1 MAMSDDKEKAHKAG
15 REDRLKA
22 ALRANLRRRKT
33 QAKDREALDAAPDA
47 RTDDQPGDG

>member
-1 MAMSDDKEKAHKAG
+1 MSKDKEKADKGG

-33 QAKDREALDAAPDA
+33 QARDRDALASAPGG
-47 RTDDQPGDG
+47 RKEDQPDDG